1 MASKS
6 SLAEIR
12 ELHNV
17 LTHYHH
23 KKSNSDVD
31 EADD

>member
-17 LTHYHH
+17 LTHYH